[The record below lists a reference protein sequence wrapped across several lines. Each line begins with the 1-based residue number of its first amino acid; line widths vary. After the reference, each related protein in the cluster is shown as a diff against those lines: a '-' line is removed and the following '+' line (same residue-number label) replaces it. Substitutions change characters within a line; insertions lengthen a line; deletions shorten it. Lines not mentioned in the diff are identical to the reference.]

1 MLILSV
7 PRDGQLYL
15 LQAIFRPWV
24 MVVVRITVL
33 GLELVLIRSRFGW
46 RTEISACHVYLSVP
60 RTENNNERHGW
71 PVLSSIDRARVKCKL
86 RNCERVFCE
95 LKWEPNV

>member
-1 MLILSV
+1 MNMWGTEPKTMLILSV

-33 GLELVLIRSRFGW
+33 GLELVLINKVTVRMADG
-46 RTEISACHVYLSVP
+46 
-60 RTENNNERHGW
+60 N
-71 PVLSSIDRARVKCKL
+71 
-86 RNCERVFCE
+86 
-95 LKWEPNV
+95 

>member
-1 MLILSV
+1 MWGTEPKTMLILSV

-33 GLELVLIRSRFGW
+33 GLELVLINKVTVRMADG
-46 RTEISACHVYLSVP
+46 
-60 RTENNNERHGW
+60 N
-71 PVLSSIDRARVKCKL
+71 
-86 RNCERVFCE
+86 
-95 LKWEPNV
+95 